1 MRKFQKFFW
10 AEKEKLE
17 SLTPHQRIVYFWDY
31 YKLPIGLL
39 VLASALLIYTLS
51 YQSGRGKIDMY
62 AVLVNA
68 NEGDS
73 SVFTQALED
82 RNLGSTVSVDASL
95 SYTNAAELVEEDIS
109 TIEVLYALF
118 SMGDMDLFAANPEVF
133 ERYTAQDGFENLELL
148 LSQELQKEHADL
160 LIRYQAETGQEKV
173 GGILLKNGSPLHR
186 AGYYDGPVAV
196 GIAAR
201 CKHLDEALAMIE
213 YLLENT
219 GE

>member
-201 CKHLDEALAMIE
+201 CEHLDEALAMIE

-219 GE
+219 KE

>member
-10 AEKEKLE
+10 AEKEKLD

-201 CKHLDEALAMIE
+201 CEHLDEALAMIE

-219 GE
+219 KE

>member
-95 SYTNAAELVEEDIS
+95 SYTNATELVEEDIS

-201 CKHLDEALAMIE
+201 CEHLDEALAMIE

-219 GE
+219 KE

>member
-1 MRKFQKFFW
+1 MHKFQKFFW

-201 CKHLDEALAMIE
+201 CEHLDEALAMIE

-219 GE
+219 KE

>member
-1 MRKFQKFFW
+1 MRKIHEFFRT
-10 AEKEKLE
+10 EKEKMK
-17 SLTPHQRIVYFWDY
+17 SLTPRQRIVYLWDY
-31 YKLPIGLL
+31 YKLTIGAL
-39 VLASALLIYTLS
+39 VLAAALLIYTLG

-68 NEGDS
+68 GEGES
-73 SVFTQALED
+73 TPFVRALEEKH
-82 RNLGSTVSVDASL
+82 LGGTVSVDVSL
-95 SYTNAAELVEEDIS
+95 SYTNAAELAEEDIA

-118 SMGDMDLFAANPEVF
+118 SMGDMDLFAANPAVF

-148 LSQELQKEHADL
+148 LPQELLRDHTDAV
-160 LIRYQAETGQEKV
+160 IRYTTETGQEKV

-201 CKHLDEALAMIE
+201 CEHLDEALAVIE

>member
-95 SYTNAAELVEEDIS
+95 SYTNAAELVEENIS

-201 CKHLDEALAMIE
+201 CEHLDEALAMIE

-219 GE
+219 KE